1 MKYLLEK
8 RIASV
13 FVFVCFFLSELQDE
27 LWNNS
32 EALYTM
38 NIKSKGTTQ
47 KQQRICG
54 YAIQLCGP
62 LCMFFDE
69 DIYALDD
76 LKIVLRLVH
85 LCKSVEH
92 SSKLKTPSLCIS

>member
-1 MKYLLEK
+1 
-8 RIASV
+8 
-13 FVFVCFFLSELQDE
+13 
-27 LWNNS
+27 
-32 EALYTM
+32 M